1 MKDKLLTNG
10 DAELVQSI
18 ERLTT
23 TLEQFLPNNKRR
35 AQTLLPEALAYRWQS
50 SRGMFAE
57 GALVP
62 VLSPQL
68 IPFSN
73 LRNIDRQVKQ
83 LYNNTRQFVSGYPA
97 NNVLMTGARGT
108 GKSSLV
114 RACLEAFHS
123 DGLRLIEV
131 EKEHLND
138 LPEILELIRNNKE
151 KYLIFCDDLS
161 FEEGENSYK
170 GLKTVLEGSIV
181 GSLSNVLVYATSN
194 RRHLISERMSDNL
207 EHRND
212 DQGEIHPGDAVEE
225 KISLSDRFGLQ
236 LTFYSFNQ
244 DEYLDAVN
252 HWLNSFGIKLGDD
265 EAIRIEAIQWATG
278 RGTRSGRVAWQFARD
293 YAGRKMMAETDA
305 QDVNL
310 ERK

>member
-1 MKDKLLTNG
+1 MNDGLSNSLDSG
-10 DAELVQSI
+10 LIQAID
-18 ERLTT
+18 RLTT
-23 TLEQFLPNNKRR
+23 TLDSFLPDDQRQ
-35 AQTLLPEALAYRWQS
+35 AQTTLPDALAYRWQY
-50 SRGMFAE
+50 SRGMFAK

-73 LRNIDRQVKQ
+73 LRNINRQIKQ
-83 LYNNTRQFVSGYPA
+83 LYDNTRQFVNGYPA

-114 RACLEAFHS
+114 RACLEAFHGE
-123 DGLRLIEV
+123 GLRLIEV

-138 LPEILELIRNNKE
+138 LPDILNLIRNNKE

-161 FEEGENSYK
+161 FQEGENSYK
-170 GLKTVLEGSIV
+170 GLKTVLDGSIV
-181 GSLSNVLVYATSN
+181 GSLDNVLVYATSN
-194 RRHLISERMSDNL
+194 RRHLITERMSDNL
-207 EHRND
+207 EHRQS

-244 DEYLDAVN
+244 DQYLDAVS
-252 HWLNSFGIKLGDD
+252 HWLNSFGIKLSDN
-265 EAIRIEAIQWATG
+265 ESLRNEAIQWATG
-278 RGTRSGRVAWQFARD
+278 RGTRSGRIAWQFARD
-293 YAGRKMMAETDA
+293 YAGRKMMSETDA
-305 QDVNL
+305 LNSDI
-310 ERK
+310 